1 MLPAVLLLLMSA
13 GAPALAA
20 DDCPSMPAPA
30 LLSLVEESI
39 LEGRL
44 DETAALTATFDA
56 ALGCTGA
63 AAPALVARA
72 LAIDGLWRHFR
83 GEADGAALAFASA
96 HALDPGAWNPDY
108 GADVQAA
115 WDRAIDA
122 TPTGA
127 GTLAV
132 EPALHPD
139 LRPLIDGASVT
150 LPATVPVGFHFV
162 QVVEADGRARYASR
176 ALLLD
181 PGEHVT
187 VNTGPLAP
195 LPAGPTPAAKK
206 PAWPL
211 WTAGGLAAL
220 GGGAALWASSTSGAL
235 QQADTLD
242 QLDGAYRRQKV
253 LAASAY
259 TLSGLAATS
268 LGVWVVW

>member
-1 MLPAVLLLLMSA
+1 MRPVALFLLMTTGGSA
-13 GAPALAA
+13 MAA
-20 DDCPSMPAPA
+20 DDCPTMPAPA

-44 DETAALTATFDA
+44 DETAELTATFDA
-56 ALGCTGA
+56 ALGCAGA
-63 AAPALVARA
+63 ADPALVARA
-72 LAIDGLWRHFR
+72 LAVDGLWRHFR

-108 GADVQAA
+108 GADAQAA
-115 WDRAIDA
+115 WERAIA
-122 TPTGA
+122 AAPAGA

-139 LRPLIDGASVT
+139 LRPLIDGAPVT
-150 LPATVPVGFHFV
+150 LPASVPVGFHLV
-162 QVVEADGRARYASR
+162 QVVESDGRARYASR

-181 PGEHVT
+181 PGEHVV

-195 LPAGPTPAAKK
+195 LPPGPAPTAHK
-206 PAWPL
+206 PTWPL

-220 GGGAALWASSTSGAL
+220 GGGAALWASSTSSAL
-235 QQADTLD
+235 EQAGTVDDLNT
-242 QLDGAYRRQKV
+242 AYRRQKV

-259 TLSGLAATS
+259 TLSGLAAAS

>member
-1 MLPAVLLLLMSA
+1 MRTAAPLLLLA
-13 GAPALAA
+13 VGAPALAA
-20 DDCPSMPAPA
+20 DPCPTVPAPA

-44 DETAALTATFDA
+44 DQTADLTATFDA
-56 ALGCTGA
+56 AMACTTA
-63 AAPALVARA
+63 AEPALVARA

-108 GADVQAA
+108 GADVHAA

-122 TPTGA
+122 APSGV
-127 GTLAV
+127 GTLAI

-139 LRPLIDGASVT
+139 LHPLVDGAAVT
-150 LPATVPVGFHFV
+150 LPATVPVGFHLV

-181 PGEHVT
+181 PGELVT

-195 LPAGPTPAAKK
+195 LPAHAEPSTPK

-220 GGGAALWASSTSGAL
+220 GGGAALWATATSTAL
-235 QQADTLD
+235 QESGNLSDLNA
-242 QLDGAYRRQKV
+242 AYRRQKV
-253 LAASAY
+253 LAASTY
-259 TLSGLAATS
+259 TLAGLSAAS
-268 LGVWVVW
+268 LGLWVVW